1 MRSTIAAVAIVASS
15 LAAGSGIAGATEIH
29 STSTQDGNAVYIT
42 TGPSD
47 RCQSFAD
54 DANRALSSGDSA
66 GARQI
71 ADSAQTQDCTLM
83 LVVP

>member
-1 MRSTIAAVAIVASS
+1 MRSTIAAIALVASS
-15 LAAGSGIAGATEIH
+15 LVLGSGIAHAAH
-29 STSTQDGNAVYIT
+29 MQDSTAVYIT
-42 TGPSD
+42 TGPAD

-54 DANRALSSGDSA
+54 DANRALSAGDSA

-71 ADSAQTQDCTLM
+71 ADSAQAQDCTLM